1 MSVGSRMS
9 QSATP
14 IWHAWSVC
22 ACVFLGVVCA
32 CVRVCPCVHVYAR
45 VVVCVLYVCRV
56 CRVCVHVCVCTCVR
70 VYMCECVHVCVC
82 TCVRVYMCA
91 CVHVCVCTCVRVFM
105 CACEHVCL
113 CVRERVCRAG
123 VFCRPKPCNQPL
135 FKLKH
140 FRARAYPFYR
150 GIARLP
156 SATVLFC
163 RLLTGRG

>member
-1 MSVGSRMS
+1 MFQRYRALPYKRVDKPC
-9 QSATP
+9 QSEA
-14 IWHAWSVC
+14 VC
-22 ACVFLGVVCA
+22 PKVPRLYGTRGL
-32 CVRVCPCVHVYAR
+32 CVRVCSLVLCV
-45 VVVCVLYVCRV
+45 
-56 CRVCVHVCVCTCVR
+56 RVCVCVR
-70 VYMCECVHVCVC
+70 VCMCMRVWSCVSYMCAVCAVC
-82 TCVRVYMCA
+82 VYMCA